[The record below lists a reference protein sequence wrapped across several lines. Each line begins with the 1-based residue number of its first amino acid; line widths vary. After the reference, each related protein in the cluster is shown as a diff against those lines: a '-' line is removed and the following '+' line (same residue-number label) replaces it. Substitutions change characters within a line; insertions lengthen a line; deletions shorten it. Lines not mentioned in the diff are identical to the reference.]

1 MHVHR
6 PDRAPSLP
14 LPARVFK
21 LPDPAA
27 RRPRSP
33 DRQTAPR
40 GGNALVTKRDHMRG
54 ESILNVTLKPLE
66 NNPKNLGTTGT

>member
-1 MHVHR
+1 MVALPPPFEASGGSYVHR
-6 PDRAPSLP
+6 
-14 LPARVFK
+14 VT
-21 LPDPAA
+21 
-27 RRPRSP
+27 